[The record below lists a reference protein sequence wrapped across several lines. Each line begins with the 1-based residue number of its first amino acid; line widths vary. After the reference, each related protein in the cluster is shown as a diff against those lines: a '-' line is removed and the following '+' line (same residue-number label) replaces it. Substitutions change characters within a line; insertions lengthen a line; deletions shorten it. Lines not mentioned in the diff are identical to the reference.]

1 MSALARV
8 VRAGVGRRRVQ
19 TVVIGLVVMIAVT
32 SAVLGASLMVA
43 SRGPFDRAFNQQQ
56 GAHLT
61 AQFDAD
67 AVTEAQ
73 VAASASAAGVAGSAG
88 PFPNA
93 ELNLTSPMGR
103 PVPPLTVVGRADPG
117 GAVDR
122 VDVVDGRW
130 ATGPGE
136 IVLAT
141 GEHLRLPP
149 QVLGQRWTVS
159 DAPGSPSVTV
169 VGLARSASQTADA
182 WTTPA
187 QLAAWTGPDGPSAY
201 QMLYRLTEA
210 GTAAQVQAGRAAVQA
225 SVPAAALDSAVS
237 WLDVRREATGETVLL
252 VPFLIAFGMLG
263 VVMAVLIIGNVIAGA
278 VSTATRRIGILKALG
293 FTPAQV
299 VRAYVGQALIPA
311 TVGAAL
317 GVVAG
322 NLLTVPILAQTDRIY
337 GTDDNGVALWVDAVV
352 AGGALT
358 LVAVTA
364 LAAAAR
370 AGRLRSVDALAVG
383 RTPRPGRGRWAAR
396 LTSRL
401 PISRPVTL
409 GLAHPFARPV
419 RAVSVVAAIAFGA
432 AAVTF
437 AVGLGTSLNRI
448 QEVEDIADVQIG
460 QPHRM
465 PPGGPPPGAGQPPGP
480 GQPRGPV
487 QPEPFADPAAIER
500 VIADQAGTDGYLG
513 MARGEITAG
522 GITGELDAVAVTGPD
537 AARYYRMVSGTWL
550 TGPAQIVVSTPFLTA
565 AGKRVGDRV
574 VLTDRGVDIPVTI
587 VGETFNVDDD
597 GMQVVTDIAT
607 LRVAEPELAPS
618 MYYVTVE
625 PGTDARA
632 YATALTAALEPLGAV
647 ADGLSHEPDEM
658 VIIINALTGL
668 LSLLL
673 MVVAGLGVLNT
684 VVLETR
690 ERVHDLGVHKALGM
704 TPRQTTA
711 MVIASVVVTG
721 LVGGAAGAGV
731 GVLLQRTVIT
741 EMASSVGFRL
751 PDAVLD
757 VYGSVDLLLFGLGG
771 LVIAVVGA
779 LLPAGWAARTRV
791 AVALRTE

>member
-32 SAVLGASLMVA
+32 SAVLGGSLMVA
-43 SRGPFDRAFNQQQ
+43 SRGPFDRAFSQQQ

-61 AQFDAD
+61 AQFDAG

-73 VAASASAAGVAGSAG
+73 LAASADAAGVAGSAG

-93 ELNLTSPMGR
+93 ELNLTSPTGNPM
-103 PVPPLTVVGRADPG
+103 PPLTVVGRADPG

-122 VDVVDGRW
+122 VEVVDGRW

-149 QVLGQRWTVS
+149 KVLGQRWTVS
-159 DAPGSPSVTV
+159 DAPGSPAVTV

-187 QLAAWTGPDGPSAY
+187 QLAAWTGPDGPRAY
-201 QMLYRLTEA
+201 QMLYRFTEA
-210 GTAAQVQAGRAAVQA
+210 GTAAQVQAGRTAVQA
-225 SVPAAALDSAVS
+225 SVPAAAFDSAVS

-401 PISRPVTL
+401 PVSRPVTL

-448 QEVEDIADVQIG
+448 QEVEDIADVQVG
-460 QPHRM
+460 QPHRG
-465 PPGGPPPGAGQPPGP
+465 PQGGPPPPPGQPPRP
-480 GQPRGPV
+480 G
-487 QPEPFADPAAIER
+487 QPEPFGDPAAIER
-500 VIADQAGTDGYLG
+500 VIAGQPGTDGYLG
-513 MARGEITAG
+513 MARSEITAA
-522 GITGELDAVAVTGPD
+522 GITGELDAVAVTGSD
-537 AARYYRMVSGTWL
+537 AARYYRMVSGSWL

-565 AGKRVGDRV
+565 AGKGVGDRI
-574 VLTDRGVDIPVTI
+574 VLTDKGVDIPVTI
-587 VGETFNVDDD
+587 VGEAFNIDDD

-607 LRVAEPELAPS
+607 LRAAEPELAPS
-618 MYYVTVE
+618 TYYVTVE

-632 YATALTAALEPLGAV
+632 YATALTAALEPLGAL

-658 VIIINALTGL
+658 IIIINALTGL

-721 LVGGAAGAGV
+721 LVGGVVGAAV

-771 LVIAVVGA
+771 LVVAVVGA
-779 LLPAGWAARTRV
+779 LLPAGWAAKTRV